1 MPPLLRPVGLIYR
14 GRQLPILIAEVKKY
28 RKIGGLSFAIIKKK
42 VIFVRLKVVVP
53 VGACLLAIDTNR
65 KKQK

>member
-1 MPPLLRPVGLIYR
+1 MPPLLRLVGLIYR
-14 GRQLPILIAEVKKY
+14 GRQLSIFIAEVKKY